1 MPQCAIVQEASYF
14 CAKIKNMNRNRLK
27 IAIQKSG
34 RLSDKTNE
42 LLQECGIKY
51 SVGKR
56 SLMTS
61 SPTFPLDLLL
71 LRDDD
76 IPQYVEDG
84 IAHIGILGENVVA
97 EKSGAVRIVKRLG
110 FSKCRMSLAVPKH
123 VDYQDIRYFDQ
134 KEIATSYPVVLKKYL
149 DEANV
154 KAQIHE
160 ISGSVEIAPNIGL
173 ADGIFDIV
181 STGGTLR
188 SNGLKEVDVLMESEA
203 VLIANNSLAT
213 EQQQLLEELLFR
225 LDTVMQAQNK
235 KYVMLNAPKAK
246 LKEVIDLLPGVKSPT
261 VMTLA
266 NEDWVAIH
274 AVLSE
279 ADFWRVVRPLNEL
292 GAEDILVSNIERIV
306 V

>member
-1 MPQCAIVQEASYF
+1 
-14 CAKIKNMNRNRLK
+14 MNENRLR

-34 RLSDKTNE
+34 RLSEQTNH

-51 SVGKR
+51 SIGKR
-56 SLMTS
+56 SLMS
-61 SPTFPLDLLL
+61 SSRTFPLDLLL

-84 IAHIGILGENVVA
+84 IAHIGILGENVVE
-97 EKSGAVRIVKRLG
+97 EKADNVQIIKRLG
-110 FSKCRMSLAVPKH
+110 FSKCRLSLAIPKRI
-123 VDYQDIRYFDQ
+123 DYPGIQYFDG
-134 KEIATSYPVVLKKYL
+134 KEIATSYPVILQKYL
-149 DEANV
+149 DKAGV
-154 KAQIHE
+154 KVDVHE

-188 SNGLKEVDVLMESEA
+188 SNGLKEVEVLMESEA
-203 VLIANNSLAT
+203 VLIATNDLAT
-213 EQQQLLEELLFR
+213 PQQQLLDELLFR
-225 LDTVMQAQNK
+225 MDTVMHAKDK

-246 LKEVIDLLPGVKSPT
+246 LDQVIDLLPGVKSPT
-261 VMTLA
+261 VMNLA
-266 NEDWVAIH
+266 DDNWVAIH

-279 ADFWRVVRPLNEL
+279 ADFWKAVQPLNEL
-292 GAEDILVSNIERIV
+292 GATDILVSNIERMV